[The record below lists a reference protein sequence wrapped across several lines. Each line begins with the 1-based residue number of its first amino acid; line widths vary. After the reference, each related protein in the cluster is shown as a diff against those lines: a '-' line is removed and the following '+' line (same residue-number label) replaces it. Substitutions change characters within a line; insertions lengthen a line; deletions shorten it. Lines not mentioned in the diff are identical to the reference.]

1 MGLIEKIFG
10 NYSKKELKRIEP
22 IKNQVLELEA
32 KYQPMPDKELREQTD
47 ILKNKLSDG
56 MTTLDDVLPDAL
68 AVCREAAF
76 RVLGKKPYP
85 VQIIGAIVL
94 HQGRIA
100 EMKTGEGKTLV
111 ACLAAYAN
119 SLNGKGVHVVTVN
132 DYLAKFQSE
141 EMGKV
146 FRFLGQSIGVV
157 LAGMTKEE
165 KRAAYN
171 ADITYG
177 TNNEFGFDYLRD
189 NMVIYKKDKVQREH
203 TFAIVDEVDSILI
216 DEARTPL
223 IISGPGDKSTDLYKV
238 ADQFAKS
245 LKPVTVVEM
254 DDKADNDQLDGDY
267 IIDEKAR
274 TATLTK
280 SGVKKAERAFNVINL
295 MDAENMTLLHHI
307 NQAIKANGTMRRDID
322 YVVKDGEVLIVDEFT
337 GRTMIGRRF
346 NDGLHQAIEAKE
358 GVKIERESKTIATIT
373 YQNYF
378 RLYGKLSGMTG
389 TALTEED
396 EFREIYKLD
405 VIEIPTN
412 KPVIREDHSDV
423 VYKTEKGKFNAVIE
437 QIIKCH
443 EKGQPVLVGT
453 VSIEKSEY
461 LSRLLKNKGIK
472 HEVLNAKYHDKE
484 AQIVA
489 QAGKFGAITIATNMA
504 GRGTDIML
512 GGNAEYLATA
522 QMRKMEIPEE
532 VIVEATGF
540 AETDDEAVLEA
551 RKTYKELYAKYSA
564 EVAEKAKDVVNAG
577 GLFII
582 GTERHEARRIDNQLR
597 GRSGRQGDPGESQF
611 YLSLED
617 DLMRIFGGDRITN
630 MMEALNVDENT
641 PIQSKMLTNVIESS
655 QKKIEGRNFNIR
667 KNVLNYDDVMNTQRE
682 IIYGQRQKVLNG
694 EDIHEYILTMIHDF
708 VDNCVN
714 MYLFDDEIHDDW
726 NLEGLKDHLA
736 GIITVEDDF
745 KYNAQELDEITKEDI
760 TKMLNER
767 AESIYKKRETDL
779 GKELLREIERVVL
792 LKVVD
797 SKWMAHIDDM
807 DELKKGIGLRSY
819 GQKNPVVE
827 YRMEGFDMF
836 DAMIDAIRE
845 DTVRMLFTIKVQ
857 KAEPAPKRE
866 QVLKPDAGSSQSI
879 TRKSKKVGPNEPCPC
894 GSGKKYKK
902 CCGANRN
909 N

>member
-22 IKNQVLELEA
+22 IKDRVLELEA
-32 KYQPMPDKELREQTD
+32 KYQPMSDKELRDQTG
-47 ILKNKLSDG
+47 ILKNKLGDG

-280 SGVKKAERAFNVINL
+280 SGVKKAEKAFNVINL
-295 MDAENMTLLHHI
+295 MEAENMTLLHHI

-412 KPVIREDHSDV
+412 KPVIRNDHSDV

-522 QMRKMEIPEE
+522 QMKKMEIPEE

-551 RKTYKELYAKYSA
+551 RKIYKDLYAKYSA
-564 EVAEKAKDVVNAG
+564 EVAEKAKEVVAAG

-694 EDIHEYILTMIHDF
+694 EDIHDYILTMIKDF

-714 MYLFDDEIHDDW
+714 LYLFDDEIHDDW

-760 TKMLNER
+760 TNMLNER
-767 AESIYKKRETDL
+767 ANTIYQKREDDL

-836 DAMIDAIRE
+836 DAMIDSIRE

-857 KAEPAPKRE
+857 KADPAPKRE

-879 TRKSKKVGPNEPCPC
+879 TRKVKKVGPNEPCPC

-902 CCGANRN
+902 CCGVNKN

>member
-1 MGLIEKIFG
+1 
-10 NYSKKELKRIEP
+10 
-22 IKNQVLELEA
+22 
-32 KYQPMPDKELREQTD
+32 
-47 ILKNKLSDG
+47 
-56 MTTLDDVLPDAL
+56 
-68 AVCREAAF
+68 
-76 RVLGKKPYP
+76 
-85 VQIIGAIVL
+85 
-94 HQGRIA
+94 
-100 EMKTGEGKTLV
+100 
-111 ACLAAYAN
+111 
-119 SLNGKGVHVVTVN
+119 
-132 DYLAKFQSE
+132 
-141 EMGKV
+141 
-146 FRFLGQSIGVV
+146 
-157 LAGMTKEE
+157 
-165 KRAAYN
+165 
-171 ADITYG
+171 
-177 TNNEFGFDYLRD
+177 
-189 NMVIYKKDKVQREH
+189 
-203 TFAIVDEVDSILI
+203 
-216 DEARTPL
+216 
-223 IISGPGDKSTDLYKV
+223 
-238 ADQFAKS
+238 
-245 LKPVTVVEM
+245 
-254 DDKADNDQLDGDY
+254 
-267 IIDEKAR
+267 
-274 TATLTK
+274 
-280 SGVKKAERAFNVINL
+280 
-295 MDAENMTLLHHI
+295 
-307 NQAIKANGTMRRDID
+307 GTMRRDID

-412 KPVIREDHSDV
+412 KPVIRDDHSDV

-461 LSRLLKNKGIK
+461 LSRLLKNRGIK

-540 AETDDEAVLEA
+540 AETDDKAVLEA
-551 RKTYKELYAKYSA
+551 RKVYKDLYAKYSA

-694 EDIHEYILTMIHDF
+694 EDIHDYILTMIKDF

-736 GIITVEDDF
+736 GIITVDDDF
-745 KYNAQELDEITKEDI
+745 NYNAQELDEITKEDI
-760 TKMLNER
+760 INMLNER
-767 AESIYKKRETDL
+767 AKSIYQKREDDL

-857 KAEPAPKRE
+857 KADPAPKRE

-879 TRKSKKVGPNEPCPC
+879 TRKAKKVGPNEPCPC

-902 CCGANRN
+902 CCGANKN